1 MPPGT
6 GSGFAS
12 LPMPQAITSAEIPGP
27 ARERFTGRAA
37 GVEDA
42 ADGASGEVASSP
54 PVSSESEVLRHS
66 SLRFLAVRMSERSGL
81 GW

>member
-42 ADGASGEVASSP
+42 ADGASGEVARSP
-54 PVSSESEVLRHS
+54 PVSSDSEVLRHS